1 MNEAMT
7 PKRILA
13 YALFILALVAGALMI
28 YGVIIYP
35 TKQPYRDAKA
45 AYQTVYND
53 NITFTQKGMAMNATK
68 ATEAAFKENIAATR
82 TALETLKT
90 DTKKLG
96 EQAVL
101 KDGEGKVKYEAFS
114 RKLEAYATYNTSILA
129 SIEVLRP
136 ALLECSNAMAGAS
149 ASEKTV
155 AALKDCSAKLQQLA
169 DENKVPDADYR
180 AMAVS
185 FAGIYGSLA
194 EATTDSAREDLVNEL
209 TTASNTFTKAL
220 SASRARVDIT
230 ETAKALDDY
239 LGANSRLFF

>member
-1 MNEAMT
+1 M
-7 PKRILA
+7 KRIVA
-13 YALFILALVAGALMI
+13 YALFILALIVGAFMI
-28 YGVIIYP
+28 YGVIMYP

-53 NITFTQKGMAMNATK
+53 NVAFTQKGMSINATK
-68 ATEAAFKENIAATR
+68 ATEAAFKENIAATH
-82 TALETLKT
+82 TALETLKA

-96 EQAVL
+96 DQAVL
-101 KDGEGKVKYEAFS
+101 KDGEGKAKYEAFS
-114 RKLEAYATYNTSILA
+114 KKLDTYATYNANILT

-136 ALLECSNAMAGAS
+136 ALLECSNAMAGAA

-180 AMAVS
+180 SMAVS
-185 FAGIYGSLA
+185 FAGIYGNLA
-194 EATTDSAREDLVNEL
+194 EATTDSTREDLVNEL
-209 TTASNTFTKAL
+209 TTASNTFTKDL
-220 SASRARVDIT
+220 SASRAKVDIT

-239 LGANSRLFF
+239 LSAKSRLFF